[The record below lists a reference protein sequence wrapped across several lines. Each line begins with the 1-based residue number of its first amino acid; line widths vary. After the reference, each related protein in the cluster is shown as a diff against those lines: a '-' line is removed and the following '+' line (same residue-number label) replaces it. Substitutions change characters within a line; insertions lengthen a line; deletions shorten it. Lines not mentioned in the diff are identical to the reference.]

1 MSNWFGKK
9 RGNATLIID
18 INSGSTG
25 AALVSSKSQ
34 DVPRIL
40 ARTQTPYSWVKTR
53 TSSNMEGA
61 MLVSLRNTLAQII
74 SELALVKDE
83 DLKEGIDKAIVTFS
97 SPWIDSYLRT
107 TKISKKD
114 SFVFDKE
121 MLNLILVEEKK
132 TFNSK
137 LNESFKE
144 ESQIFESSILR
155 LYLNGYSSSE
165 PISGRVNEVEL
176 SLILSATT
184 KDFIE
189 KIENELIKT
198 VGLKRGV
205 ALHSFMYVFYKILSH
220 SYRSIHSALLVDV
233 TAEATDILFLH
244 HGSSAIKASLAF
256 GPGTIVRAVAEKL
269 KVKEEIAHSY
279 ISLFAHEALDQP
291 TIQIIDEVLTGNEDL
306 WRSLW
311 KDTEEKIKK
320 SADVPYSIFLLTPP
334 GSGKI
339 METFL
344 ENVFKGKHI
353 IMMGET
359 NSFTKE
365 LARGTEQIM
374 NDERMLML
382 ASFSNLLN

>member
-1 MSNWFGKK
+1 MNFRLGGK
-9 RGNATLIID
+9 GSDVTLAID

-25 AALVSSKSQ
+25 AALVSGKSQ
-34 DVPRIL
+34 NVPKIL
-40 ARTQTPYSWVKTR
+40 ARTQTPYLWAKTR
-53 TSSNMEGA
+53 TPKDMEVA
-61 MLVSLRNTLAQII
+61 MLSSLRNTLSQIV
-74 SELALVKDE
+74 SELALIKDGGFSG
-83 DLKEGIDKAIVTFS
+83 GIDKAIVTFS

-107 TKISKKD
+107 TRILKKE

-121 MLNLILVEEKK
+121 MLNLILAEEKK
-132 TFNSK
+132 TFNAQ
-137 LNESFKE
+137 LHESFKE
-144 ESQIFESSILR
+144 EGQIFESSVLR
-155 LYLNGYSSSE
+155 LYLNGYSTSE
-165 PISGRVNEVEL
+165 PIGGKVNEAEL

-198 VGLKRGV
+198 VGLKKGV
-205 ALHSFMYVFYKILSH
+205 AMHSFIYVFYKILSH
-220 SYRSIHSALLVDV
+220 SYRSIHSALLIDV

-244 HGSSAIKASLAF
+244 HGSSAIKESLAF
-256 GPGTIVRAVAEKL
+256 GPGSIARAVAEKL
-269 KVKEEIAHSY
+269 GVKEEIAHSHL
-279 ISLFAHEALDQP
+279 SLFAHEALDQS
-291 TIQIIDEVLTGNEDL
+291 TTQVIDEVLTSHEDI

-311 KDTEEKIKK
+311 KDVEERIKK

-344 ENVFKGKHI
+344 ENIFKGKNI

-365 LARGTEQIM
+365 LAAGTEQILS
-374 NDERMLML
+374 DERMLML
-382 ASFSNLLN
+382 ASFSNLIN